1 MQGFPLKKLAVL
13 VPFFVFA
20 GCATV
25 EGWRAGSITEGIPKL
40 RDKLPRTEK
49 IHFADPVNARGY
61 VLHERNRKQV
71 QDAFGKAFDGLG
83 VSHSTETNGCTCT
96 LHVVV
101 DSWEYSDSG
110 FLGSGDRDDILMSVI
125 LLNRETD
132 RVLTR
137 ATLEAH
143 DLDILVDKYVKTL
156 FEDEK
161 RDSDT

>member
-1 MQGFPLKKLAVL
+1 MQGIPLKTFAVF
-13 VPFFVFA
+13 VPLFMLA
-20 GCATV
+20 GCV
-25 EGWRAGSITEGIPKL
+25 SIKGMMAGSITEGIPKL

-83 VSHSTETNGCTCT
+83 VSHSTETNGCSCT

-110 FLGSGDRDDILMSVI
+110 FLGSGDRDDIVMSVI
-125 LLNRETD
+125 LLNTETD

-137 ATLEAH
+137 ATLEVR
-143 DLDILVDKYVKTL
+143 DLDLLVDRYVKTL
-156 FEDEK
+156 FEDEDEK
-161 RDSDT
+161 